1 MVGLEGYLILASALF
16 CIGLYGA
23 FTKRNVISV
32 LMSIEIMLNAAN
44 INLVAFNRFLAPEKV
59 TGHIFAIFV
68 IVVAAAEIAVGLAII
83 LNIYRSLPT
92 SNVEDFNI
100 LKW

>member
-1 MVGLEGYLILASALF
+1 MVSLEHYLILAAMLF

-23 FTKRNVISV
+23 LAKKNAIAV
-32 LMSIEIMLNAAN
+32 LMGVELMLNSVN
-44 INLVAFNRFLAPEKV
+44 INLIAFNKFLAPLSV

-68 IVVAAAEIAVGLAII
+68 IVVAAAEVAVGLAIV
-83 LNIYRSLPT
+83 LNIYRERMST
-92 SNVEDFNI
+92 NVDDFDL

>member
-1 MVGLEGYLILASALF
+1 MVGLEGYLILAAALF

-23 FTKRNVISV
+23 FAKRNVISV
-32 LMSIEIMLNAAN
+32 LMSVELMMNAVN

-59 TGHIFAIFV
+59 TGHLFTIFV

-83 LNIYRSLPT
+83 LNVYRSHIT

>member
-1 MVGLEGYLILASALF
+1 MIGLEGYLLLAAGLF
-16 CIGLYGA
+16 CIGLYGV

-32 LMSIEIMLNAAN
+32 LMSVELMMNAVN
-44 INLVAFNRFLAPEKV
+44 INLVAFNRFLSPVKV

-83 LNIYRSLPT
+83 LNIYRSRT
-92 SNVEDFNI
+92 TTNVEDFNI

>member
-1 MVGLEGYLILASALF
+1 MVGLEGYLLLAAALF

-23 FTKRNVISV
+23 FVKRNVISV
-32 LMSIEIMLNAAN
+32 LMSVELMVNAVN
-44 INLVAFNRFLAPEKV
+44 INLVAFNRFLAPAKV

-68 IVVAAAEIAVGLAII
+68 IVVAAAEIGVGLAII
-83 LNIYRSLPT
+83 LNIYRSRNT
-92 SNVEDFNI
+92 TNVEDFNI

>member
-1 MVGLEGYLILASALF
+1 MVGLEGYLLLAAALF

-23 FTKRNVISV
+23 FAKKNVVSI
-32 LMSIEIMLNAAN
+32 LMSVELMVNAVN
-44 INLVAFNRFLAPEKV
+44 INLVAFNRFLAPTKV
-59 TGHIFAIFV
+59 TGHLFAIFV

-83 LNIYRSLPT
+83 LNIYRSST
-92 SNVEDFNI
+92 TTDVEDFNI